1 MSSGNRSTCAGYKIF
16 FHEVDP
22 CMPIYGT
29 ELAGARLRKTLCA
42 VLRLKDPLEQMEKQA
57 ATDPGGAGTEEAT
70 SAAWENRDT
79 SQLRVVQVA
88 KYRHSDQMAG
98 NCERRPFHS

>member
-1 MSSGNRSTCAGYKIF
+1 
-16 FHEVDP
+16 
-22 CMPIYGT
+22 MPIYGT

-98 NCERRPFHS
+98 NCERLSSHS